1 MLENKEFHRYGK
13 QLEMTHQL
21 ESFDIFSQKQIQLIK
36 DIEYIDYVYS
46 SYSVSHTDT
55 TKALINGELS
65 LKDVFLSEKYDYD
78 LV

>member
-1 MLENKEFHRYGK
+1 MYVLATEYLKEADDNEELKEELEY
-13 QLEMTHQL
+13 T
-21 ESFDIFSQKQIQLIK
+21 
-36 DIEYIDYVYS
+36 IEYIDYVYS

>member
-1 MLENKEFHRYGK
+1 MTAKYGRINCPAINILRIGGTEELKEELEY
-13 QLEMTHQL
+13 T
-21 ESFDIFSQKQIQLIK
+21 
-36 DIEYIDYVYS
+36 IEYIDYVYS